1 MSLND
6 QRSAASRAQEA
17 VYDEEY
23 DYDDSPHIRH
33 ASLREQLK
41 DEIDASVR
49 QVLASQESCAV
60 LEVGAGHG
68 GFTEV
73 ARRAGGTVTVTE
85 MSRMRVDYLKD
96 RFRGVP
102 EVRIVYDPDGNA
114 AIREGAQFDLIL
126 LISVIH
132 HIPDYVHALTMLC
145 DEALRPGGTVLTFQD
160 PLWYPRQ
167 SKWSIIVTQIGYLA
181 WRVTQ
186 GELRRGFA
194 TRWRRMRGIY
204 DETQPCDMVE
214 YHVVRQGVDERAL
227 MSLFEDRFA
236 EVELD
241 TYFSTALPLVQ
252 KFGAQYFPRNTF
264 GILALDH
271 K

>member
-6 QRSAASRAQEA
+6 KRSAASRAQEA
-17 VYDEEY
+17 VYGEEY
-23 DYDDSPHIRH
+23 DYDVSPHIH
-33 ASLREQLK
+33 HTSIREQLEDK
-41 DEIDASVR
+41 IDAAVR
-49 QVLASQESCAV
+49 EVLARQQSCAV

-68 GFTEV
+68 NFTEV

-102 EVRIVYDPDGNA
+102 DVRIVYDPDGNA
-114 AIREGAQFDLIL
+114 AIREGAQFDVIL

-132 HIPDYVHALTMLC
+132 HIPDYVGVITMLC

-167 SKWSIIVTQIGYLA
+167 SKWSTTVNQIGYLA

-204 DETQPCDMVE
+204 DETQPSDMVE
-214 YHVVRQGVDERAL
+214 YHVVRQGVDECAL

-241 TYFSTALPLVQ
+241 SYFSTGLPLVQ
-252 KFGAQYFPRNTF
+252 KVGARYFPHNTF
-264 GILALDH
+264 GILARDH